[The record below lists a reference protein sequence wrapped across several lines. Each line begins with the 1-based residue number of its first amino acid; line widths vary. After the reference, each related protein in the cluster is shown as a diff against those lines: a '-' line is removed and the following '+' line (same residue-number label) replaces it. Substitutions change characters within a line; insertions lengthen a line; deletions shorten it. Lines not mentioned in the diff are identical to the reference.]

1 MIRGKRIWK
10 DDPEQFGHFHNFFQE
25 HFFVTHP
32 FLFWLKP
39 LPKEVGPSLICRP
52 INNLLFCRP
61 INRSRHRCQVI
72 MVALGVKRM
81 QDGTRRH
88 SMQYFLDLALV
99 LLK

>member
-52 INNLLFCRP
+52 IN
-61 INRSRHRCQVI
+61 RSRHRCQVI
-72 MVALGVKRM
+72 MVALAVKMM
-81 QDGTRRH
+81 QDGTRRY